1 MQNMQHVIKCMLNCD
16 KCMRTSGCN
25 DTLNV
30 QTETKNPSASQ
41 CHFQRRRV
49 STQKTMMSDAG
60 GLKGRL
66 EKVRGSRRSGERS
79 RLSAPPWKPASA
91 LPGPV
96 HRSRYLLSNIRTI

>member
-1 MQNMQHVIKCMLNCD
+1 MQTLKCD

-30 QTETKNPSASQ
+30 QMETKNPSASQ

-49 STQKTMMSDAG
+49 STQKMTMSDAG
-60 GLKGRL
+60 GLGGRL
-66 EKVRGSRRSGERS
+66 EKAKGSRRSGERP
-79 RLSAPPWKPASA
+79 RLSAPPWKPAST

-96 HRSRYLLSNIRTI
+96 HRSRYLRSNIRTI